1 MTQIL
6 TNMKLKLLSP
16 IGSVI
21 AIFGFFSPW
30 MSCGAIKFSGY
41 DLASGA
47 DIGGDSTESD
57 ILIWLVLVAAAI
69 ITVLYFFF
77 NMRRQLK
84 KAMIPTIGAAV
95 LGLSILAAKYIDV
108 GKMKSGL
115 NEGLEKE
122 MSAAASDSTVT
133 SSKEM
138 EGFGKMMDDSIR
150 IEWGFWLTAL
160 AFATSIAGAWNYKDE
175 PLVLDVAALG
185 TPLPDDGSKM
195 NQDLGM

>member
-1 MTQIL
+1 
-6 TNMKLKLLSP
+6 MKLKLLSP
-16 IGSVI
+16 IGSVV

-30 MSCGAIKFSGY
+30 MSCGAIKFTGY
-41 DLASGA
+41 DLASGNNVGANGPDA
-47 DIGGDSTESD
+47 DMM
-57 ILIWLVLVAAAI
+57 IWLVLLVAVI
-69 ITVLYFFF
+69 IIALYFFF

-84 KAMIPTIGAAV
+84 KAMIPTIGLAV

-108 GKMKSGL
+108 GKLKSEFRDGAHPVISG
-115 NEGLEKE
+115 NT
-122 MSAAASDSTVT
+122 DSTQAR
-133 SSKEM
+133 SKET

-175 PLVLDVAALG
+175 PLVVDAAAIG

>member
-1 MTQIL
+1 
-6 TNMKLKLLSP
+6 MKLKLLAP
-16 IGSVI
+16 IGSAI

-30 MSCGAIKFSGY
+30 MSCGAIEFTGY

-47 DIGGDSTESD
+47 NTGTNAPDADMM
-57 ILIWLVLVAAAI
+57 IWLVPVAAVII
-69 ITVLYFFF
+69 ITLYFFF
-77 NMRRQLK
+77 TMRRQLK

-108 GKMKSGL
+108 GKLKSEFRDGAL
-115 NEGLEKE
+115 P
-122 MSAAASDSTVT
+122 VT
-133 SSKEM
+133 SGSTETRTKET
-138 EGFGKMMDDSIR
+138 EGFGKVMDDSIN

-160 AFATSIAGAWNYKDE
+160 AFATSIAGAWNYKDD
-175 PLVLDVAALG
+175 PLVLDATALG

>member
-1 MTQIL
+1 
-6 TNMKLKLLSP
+6 MKLKLLAP
-16 IGSVI
+16 IGSAI

-30 MSCGAIKFSGY
+30 MSCGAIKFTGY

-47 DIGGDSTESD
+47 NLGGNSTESD
-57 ILIWLVLVAAAI
+57 MIIWVVLIAALI
-69 ITVLYFFF
+69 IIALYFLF

-84 KAMIPTIGAAV
+84 KAMIPTIVVAV

-108 GKMKSGL
+108 GKTKSGFL
-115 NEGLEKE
+115 GGVEQG
-122 MSAAASDSTVT
+122 MASGSSDSSATT
-133 SSKEM
+133 SEEM
-138 EGFGKMMDDSIR
+138 EGFSNMMGDSIR

-175 PLVLDVAALG
+175 PLVLDATALG

>member
-1 MTQIL
+1 
-6 TNMKLKLLSP
+6 MKLKLLAP
-16 IGSVI
+16 IGSAI

-30 MSCGAIKFSGY
+30 MSCGAIKFTGY
-41 DLASGA
+41 DLASGVNAGNSAPDA
-47 DIGGDSTESD
+47 DMM
-57 ILIWLVLVAAAI
+57 IWLVLLAAVI
-69 ITVLYFFF
+69 IIALYFFF

-108 GKMKSGL
+108 GKLKSEFRDGAHPVISG
-115 NEGLEKE
+115 NT
-122 MSAAASDSTVT
+122 DSTET
-133 SSKEM
+133 RSKET
-138 EGFGKMMDDSIR
+138 EGFGKMMDDSIN

-175 PLVLDVAALG
+175 PLVLDATALG

>member
-1 MTQIL
+1 
-6 TNMKLKLLSP
+6 MKLKLLAP
-16 IGSVI
+16 IGSAI

-30 MSCGAIKFSGY
+30 MSCGAIKFTGY

-47 DIGGDSTESD
+47 NMGSNTTDADMI
-57 ILIWLVLVAAAI
+57 IWVVLIAAVI
-69 ITVLYFFF
+69 IIALYFLF

-108 GKMKSGL
+108 GKTKSGF
-115 NEGLEKE
+115 NEGLEQG
-122 MSAAASDSTVT
+122 MAAGASDSTVT

-138 EGFGKMMDDSIR
+138 EGFGNMMSDSIR

-175 PLVLDVAALG
+175 PLVADATAIG

-195 NQDLGM
+195 NQDLGI

>member
-1 MTQIL
+1 
-6 TNMKLKLLSP
+6 MKLKLLAP

-30 MSCGAIKFSGY
+30 MSCGAIKFTGY

-47 DIGGDSTESD
+47 NTGNNAPDADMM
-57 ILIWLVLVAAAI
+57 IWLVLLAAVI
-69 ITVLYFFF
+69 IIALYFFF
-77 NMRRQLK
+77 TMQRQLK

-108 GKMKSGL
+108 GKLKSEFRDGAHPVISG
-115 NEGLEKE
+115 NT
-122 MSAAASDSTVT
+122 DSTET
-133 SSKEM
+133 RTKET

-160 AFATSIAGAWNYKDE
+160 AFTTSIAGAWNYKDE
-175 PLVLDVAALG
+175 PLVIDDATLG

>member
-1 MTQIL
+1 
-6 TNMKLKLLSP
+6 MKLKLLSP
-16 IGSVI
+16 IGSVV

-30 MSCGAIKFSGY
+30 MSCGAIKFTGY
-41 DLASGA
+41 DLASGVNAGNSAPDA
-47 DIGGDSTESD
+47 DMM
-57 ILIWLVLVAAAI
+57 IWLVLLAAVI
-69 ITVLYFFF
+69 IIALYFLF
-77 NMRRQLK
+77 NKRRQLK
-84 KAMIPTIGAAV
+84 KAVIPTIGAAV

-108 GKMKSGL
+108 GKLKSEFRDGAHPVISG
-115 NEGLEKE
+115 NT
-122 MSAAASDSTVT
+122 DSTET
-133 SSKEM
+133 RSKET

-175 PLVLDVAALG
+175 PLVVDAAAIG